1 MLVKTSSSTLYG
13 LSAITIAIE
22 VFLGKGIN
30 FFLVG
35 LPDNAVKES
44 HQRIKAAFKNNNLN
58 FPRREITINMAPA
71 DLKKEGS
78 VFDLSIAIGI
88 LGVSN
93 QIPTEHLSSHV
104 MIGELSLDGSIQ
116 PCRGILSRVMQAKAE
131 GFKGIVIPIQNFNQ
145 VAMIKGIKIV
155 PVKHLNEVVAYFQ
168 NNRIPAITAA
178 PQTKNKK
185 TPLTDFSEVHAQEH
199 AKRAMEIAAAG
210 GHNLLLIGPPGAGKS
225 MLAERMPSI
234 LPDLKIE
241 EAISST
247 SIHSLVSKHGTM
259 DGLMKNRPYRAP
271 HHTISDVAL
280 VGGGTNPKPGEI
292 SMAHNGI
299 LFLDEL
305 PEFKRSTLEVL
316 RQPLENN
323 MVQISRSNLS
333 VEFPASFTLIAAM
346 NPCPCGYFTHPNKS
360 CKCTKKG
367 IEKYKSKISGP
378 LLDRIDLHIQVAPIT
393 FHEIQSKKPQEQ
405 SHVIK
410 KRVLQARNIQ
420 GQRTKNES
428 LASLNAKLSISQI
441 KTYCSLNEEGSD
453 LLKNAMQQLNLS
465 ARAYHKILKI
475 SRTIADLDGEY
486 DIQTQHVAE
495 AIQYRCLDRELL

>member
-93 QIPTEHLSSHV
+93 QIPTEHLSGHV

-131 GFKGIVIPIQNFNQ
+131 GFKGIVNPIQNFNQ

-185 TPLTDFSEVHAQEH
+185 TPLTDFSEVHAQ
-199 AKRAMEIAAAG
+199 
-210 GHNLLLIGPPGAGKS
+210 
-225 MLAERMPSI
+225 
-234 LPDLKIE
+234 
-241 EAISST
+241 
-247 SIHSLVSKHGTM
+247 
-259 DGLMKNRPYRAP
+259 
-271 HHTISDVAL
+271 
-280 VGGGTNPKPGEI
+280 
-292 SMAHNGI
+292 
-299 LFLDEL
+299 
-305 PEFKRSTLEVL
+305 
-316 RQPLENN
+316 
-323 MVQISRSNLS
+323 
-333 VEFPASFTLIAAM
+333 
-346 NPCPCGYFTHPNKS
+346 
-360 CKCTKKG
+360 
-367 IEKYKSKISGP
+367 
-378 LLDRIDLHIQVAPIT
+378 
-393 FHEIQSKKPQEQ
+393 
-405 SHVIK
+405 
-410 KRVLQARNIQ
+410 
-420 GQRTKNES
+420 
-428 LASLNAKLSISQI
+428 
-441 KTYCSLNEEGSD
+441 
-453 LLKNAMQQLNLS
+453 
-465 ARAYHKILKI
+465 
-475 SRTIADLDGEY
+475 
-486 DIQTQHVAE
+486 
-495 AIQYRCLDRELL
+495 